1 VAQVHIQV
9 ENDFD
14 EDYLMYASYVLL
26 SDVWVFQKGTY
37 KHKQSY
43 VYCNRHRDMGA
54 HANLFIFNFLFLI
67 VILNFLSKTKV
78 VMNME

>member
-1 VAQVHIQV
+1 
-9 ENDFD
+9 
-14 EDYLMYASYVLL
+14 
-26 SDVWVFQKGTY
+26 
-37 KHKQSY
+37 
-43 VYCNRHRDMGA
+43 MGA